1 MNASAKRLLR
11 NFFIELIIYGVLLA
25 IYFSLVIRYLGRP
38 LNDLFHLNPII
49 YAIATLLLIVVQS
62 VVLERFTSYLIR
74 WLGLDRL
81 E

>member
-25 IYFSLVIRYLGRP
+25 IYFSLVLRYLGRP